1 MPDEAAITGD
11 TPEAPRPPAALVVAS
26 MLPRLALAG
35 VFAFAAWTKLA
46 NPGSF
51 ALAIEKFKWTTA
63 GDHDHLVK
71 LAAFAIPWTELL
83 CAASLIL
90 GVWTRAAALLL
101 TASLG
106 AFTWA
111 IVGVL
116 QRGETFKCSCFG
128 RLRLFCPEELSW
140 CNAYQNSAL
149 IAIGLA
155 ALAIGG
161 GRFSLDRLRRRDDRP
176 KVEA

>member
-1 MPDEAAITGD
+1 MSDDTMTPAPPRTPMVPSLLALAPRLVLAAIFGFAAIT
-11 TPEAPRPPAALVVAS
+11 
-26 MLPRLALAG
+26 
-35 VFAFAAWTKLA
+35 KLE

-51 ALAIEKFKWTTA
+51 AKAIEKFKWTTE

-83 CAASLIL
+83 CAAGLIAGL
-90 GVWTRAAALLL
+90 WTRASALLL

-106 AFTWA
+106 VFTWA

-140 CNAYQNSAL
+140 CNVYQNSVL
-149 IAIGLA
+149 IAIGVA

-161 GRFSLDRLRRRDDRP
+161 GRFSLDRLLRRAGPP